1 MCDAMDEETF
11 SKMVSGEWYNPA
23 NLEPE
28 RLRAQTICADFN
40 ALRPTDDKRRW
51 KLMNDLFGTVG
62 EGAWVMQPFHC
73 DYGRN
78 IQLGPKCFLNYGCVM
93 LDCAPILFGE
103 HVLAGPGCH
112 FYTAIH
118 PTDPDARA
126 TDMERAEPII
136 IGNNVWLGGHVT
148 VLPGVRIGDNTIVGA
163 GSVVTKSLPANVIAV
178 GNPAR
183 VIKKLDK

>member
-1 MCDAMDEETF
+1 MCGVMDEETF

-23 NLEPE
+23 SLEPE
-28 RLRAQTICADFN
+28 RLRAQTICAE
-40 ALRPTDDKRRW
+40 DDKRRW

>member
-1 MCDAMDEETF
+1 
-11 SKMVSGEWYNPA
+11 
-23 NLEPE
+23 
-28 RLRAQTICADFN
+28 
-40 ALRPTDDKRRW
+40 
-51 KLMNDLFGTVG
+51 
-62 EGAWVMQPFHC
+62 
-73 DYGRN
+73 
-78 IQLGPKCFLNYGCVM
+78 M